1 MKRIIITA
9 ILAAICTVGGAT
21 SFVMNDLPSYTAWK
35 QDNAQQF
42 KKTPKHDGIDQQK
55 DIQFNNDKDH
65 KNIKDYKDH
74 KDHKDQKDR
83 KDHKDQKDDKDHKD
97 YKNKKDK
104 KDKKDYKDHRDY
116 DHEMNHMPMPNTT
129 TQSQGQMATT
139 GSVPASEQAAQPAQQ
154 PANGA
159 TQAPNI

>member
-42 KKTPKHDGIDQQK
+42 KKTPKHDGIEQQK
-55 DIQFNNDKDH
+55 DKQFNNDKEH
-65 KNIKDYKDH
+65 KKVKDQKDQKDQKDH
-74 KDHKDQKDR
+74 KDHKAQKD
-83 KDHKDQKDDKDHKD
+83 H
-97 YKNKKDK
+97 
-104 KDKKDYKDHRDY
+104 KDHRDY
-116 DHEMNHMPMPNTT
+116 DHEMNNMPNTP
-129 TQSQGQMATT
+129 TQPQGQIATT

-159 TQAPNI
+159 TQAPNIQSSADQSGQ

>member
-42 KKTPKHDGIDQQK
+42 KHTSKHDGLDQQK
-55 DIQFNNDKDH
+55 DKQFNNDKDH
-65 KNIKDYKDH
+65 KKVKDSKDNKDH
-74 KDHKDQKDR
+74 KE
-83 KDHKDQKDDKDHKD
+83 
-97 YKNKKDK
+97 
-104 KDKKDYKDHRDY
+104 HRDY
-116 DHEMNHMPMPNTT
+116 DHEMNNMPNTP
-129 TQSQGQMATT
+129 TQPQGQMPAT
-139 GSVPASEQAAQPAQQ
+139 GSVPVSEQPAQQGAQ

-159 TQAPNI
+159 TQASNIQSSADQSRQ

>member
-55 DIQFNNDKDH
+55 DKYYDNDKD
-65 KNIKDYKDH
+65 YKKVNDH
-74 KDHKDQKDR
+74 KA
-83 KDHKDQKDDKDHKD
+83 DKDHKD

-139 GSVPASEQAAQPAQQ
+139 GFAAVSEQPAQQ
-154 PANGA
+154 GAQPTNGA
-159 TQAPNI
+159 IQATNIQSSADQTGK

>member
-42 KKTPKHDGIDQQK
+42 KNTSKHDGIDQQK
-55 DIQFNNDKDH
+55 DKHFNNDKDH
-65 KNIKDYKDH
+65 KNVKDH
-74 KDHKDQKDR
+74 KDHKDYKNQ
-83 KDHKDQKDDKDHKD
+83 KDHKE
-97 YKNKKDK
+97 
-104 KDKKDYKDHRDY
+104 HRDY
-116 DHEMNHMPMPNTT
+116 DHEIDNMPTSNTP
-129 TQSQGQMATT
+129 TQPQGQMPAT
-139 GSVPASEQAAQPAQQ
+139 GSVPVSEQPDQPGTQ

-159 TQAPNI
+159 TQAPNIQSSVDQSGQ

>member
-65 KNIKDYKDH
+65 KNVKDYKDI

-83 KDHKDQKDDKDHKD
+83 KDHKDQKDH
-97 YKNKKDK
+97 
-104 KDKKDYKDHRDY
+104 KDHRDY
-116 DHEMNHMPMPNTT
+116 DSEMNNMPNTP
-129 TQSQGQMATT
+129 TQPQGQIPAT

-159 TQAPNI
+159 TQAPNIQSSADQSGQ

>member
-42 KKTPKHDGIDQQK
+42 KKTPKYDGIDQQK
-55 DIQFNNDKDH
+55 DKYYDNDKD
-65 KNIKDYKDH
+65 YKKVNDH
-74 KDHKDQKDR
+74 
-83 KDHKDQKDDKDHKD
+83 
-97 YKNKKDK
+97 

-139 GSVPASEQAAQPAQQ
+139 GFAAVSEQPAQQ
-154 PANGA
+154 GAQPTNGA
-159 TQAPNI
+159 IQATNIQSSAVQTGQ

>member
-42 KKTPKHDGIDQQK
+42 KKTPKYDGIDQQK
-55 DIQFNNDKDH
+55 DKYYDNDKD
-65 KNIKDYKDH
+65 YKKVNDH
-74 KDHKDQKDR
+74 KA
-83 KDHKDQKDDKDHKD
+83 DKDHKD

-139 GSVPASEQAAQPAQQ
+139 GFAAVSEQPAQQ
-154 PANGA
+154 GAQPTNGA
-159 TQAPNI
+159 IQATNIQSSADQTGK

>member
-42 KKTPKHDGIDQQK
+42 KKTPKYDGIDQQK
-55 DIQFNNDKDH
+55 DKYYDNDKD
-65 KNIKDYKDH
+65 YKKVNDH
-74 KDHKDQKDR
+74 
-83 KDHKDQKDDKDHKD
+83 KDDKDHKD

-139 GSVPASEQAAQPAQQ
+139 GFAAVSEQPAQQ
-154 PANGA
+154 GAQPTNGA
-159 TQAPNI
+159 IQATNIQSSADQTGQ

>member
-42 KKTPKHDGIDQQK
+42 KKTPKYDGIDQQK
-55 DIQFNNDKDH
+55 DKYYDNDKD
-65 KNIKDYKDH
+65 YKKVNDH
-74 KDHKDQKDR
+74 
-83 KDHKDQKDDKDHKD
+83 KDDKDH
-97 YKNKKDK
+97 
-104 KDKKDYKDHRDY
+104 KDYKDHRDY

-139 GSVPASEQAAQPAQQ
+139 GFAAVSEQPAQQ
-154 PANGA
+154 GAQPTNGA
-159 TQAPNI
+159 IQATNIQSSAVQTGQ

>member
-42 KKTPKHDGIDQQK
+42 KNTSKHDGIDQQK
-55 DIQFNNDKDH
+55 DKHFNNDKDH
-65 KNIKDYKDH
+65 KNVKDHKDNKDH
-74 KDHKDQKDR
+74 KDHKDYKNQ
-83 KDHKDQKDDKDHKD
+83 KDHKE
-97 YKNKKDK
+97 
-104 KDKKDYKDHRDY
+104 HRDY
-116 DHEMNHMPMPNTT
+116 DYEIDNMPTSNTP
-129 TQSQGQMATT
+129 TQPQGQMPVT
-139 GSVPASEQAAQPAQQ
+139 GSVPVSEQPAQSGTQ

-159 TQAPNI
+159 TQAPNIQSSADQSGQ

>member
-1 MKRIIITA
+1 MKRIIMTA

-42 KKTPKHDGIDQQK
+42 KKTPKYDGIDQQK
-55 DIQFNNDKDH
+55 DKYYDNDKD
-65 KNIKDYKDH
+65 YKKVNDH
-74 KDHKDQKDR
+74 
-83 KDHKDQKDDKDHKD
+83 KDDKDHKD

-139 GSVPASEQAAQPAQQ
+139 GFAAVSEQPAQQ
-154 PANGA
+154 GAQPTNGA
-159 TQAPNI
+159 IQATNIQSSADQTGQ

>member
-42 KKTPKHDGIDQQK
+42 KKTPKYDGIDQQK
-55 DIQFNNDKDH
+55 DKYYDNDKD
-65 KNIKDYKDH
+65 YKKVNDH
-74 KDHKDQKDR
+74 
-83 KDHKDQKDDKDHKD
+83 KDDKDHKD

-129 TQSQGQMATT
+129 TQSQGQMTT
-139 GSVPASEQAAQPAQQ
+139 IGFAAVSEQPAQQ
-154 PANGA
+154 GAQPTNGA
-159 TQAPNI
+159 IQATNIQSSAVQTGQ

>member
-1 MKRIIITA
+1 
-9 ILAAICTVGGAT
+9 
-21 SFVMNDLPSYTAWK
+21 MNDLPSYTAWK

-42 KKTPKHDGIDQQK
+42 KKTPKYDGIDQQK
-55 DIQFNNDKDH
+55 DKYYDNDKD
-65 KNIKDYKDH
+65 YKKVNDH
-74 KDHKDQKDR
+74 
-83 KDHKDQKDDKDHKD
+83 KDDKDHKD

-139 GSVPASEQAAQPAQQ
+139 GFAAVSEQPAQQ
-154 PANGA
+154 GAQPTNGA
-159 TQAPNI
+159 IQATNIQSSAVQTGQ

>member
-42 KKTPKHDGIDQQK
+42 KKTPKYDGIDQQK
-55 DIQFNNDKDH
+55 DKYYDNDKD
-65 KNIKDYKDH
+65 YKKVNDH
-74 KDHKDQKDR
+74 
-83 KDHKDQKDDKDHKD
+83 KDDKDHKD

-139 GSVPASEQAAQPAQQ
+139 GFAAVSEQPAQQ
-154 PANGA
+154 GAQPTNGA
-159 TQAPNI
+159 IQATNIQSSAVKTGQ

>member
-21 SFVMNDLPSYTAWK
+21 SFVMNDLPNYTAWK

-42 KKTPKHDGIDQQK
+42 KKTPKYDGIDQQK
-55 DIQFNNDKDH
+55 DKYYDNDKD
-65 KNIKDYKDH
+65 YKKVNDH
-74 KDHKDQKDR
+74 KA
-83 KDHKDQKDDKDHKD
+83 DKDHKD

-139 GSVPASEQAAQPAQQ
+139 GFAAVSEQPAQQ
-154 PANGA
+154 GAQPTNGA
-159 TQAPNI
+159 IQATNIQSSADQTGK

>member
-9 ILAAICTVGGAT
+9 ILAVICTVGGAT

-42 KKTPKHDGIDQQK
+42 KKTPKYDGIDQQK
-55 DIQFNNDKDH
+55 DKYYDNDKD
-65 KNIKDYKDH
+65 YKKVNDH
-74 KDHKDQKDR
+74 
-83 KDHKDQKDDKDHKD
+83 KDDKDHKD

-139 GSVPASEQAAQPAQQ
+139 GFAAVSEQPAQQ
-154 PANGA
+154 GAQPSNGA
-159 TQAPNI
+159 IQATNIQSSADQTGQ

>member
-42 KKTPKHDGIDQQK
+42 KKTPKYDGIDQQK
-55 DIQFNNDKDH
+55 DKYYDNDKD
-65 KNIKDYKDH
+65 YKKVNDH
-74 KDHKDQKDR
+74 
-83 KDHKDQKDDKDHKD
+83 KDDKDHKD
-97 YKNKKDK
+97 YNNKKDK

-139 GSVPASEQAAQPAQQ
+139 GFAAVSEQPAQQ
-154 PANGA
+154 GAQPTNGA
-159 TQAPNI
+159 IQATNIQSSAVQTGQ

>member
-42 KKTPKHDGIDQQK
+42 KKTPKHDGIEQQK
-55 DIQFNNDKDH
+55 DKQFNNDKDH
-65 KNIKDYKDH
+65 KKVKDYKDQKDQKDH
-74 KDHKDQKDR
+74 KDHKAQKD
-83 KDHKDQKDDKDHKD
+83 H
-97 YKNKKDK
+97 
-104 KDKKDYKDHRDY
+104 KDHRDY
-116 DHEMNHMPMPNTT
+116 DHEMNNMPNTSA
-129 TQSQGQMATT
+129 QPQGQIATT
-139 GSVPASEQAAQPAQQ
+139 GSVPASEQAAQPAQPAQQ

-159 TQAPNI
+159 TQAPNIQSSADQSGQ

>member
-65 KNIKDYKDH
+65 KNVKDYKDI
-74 KDHKDQKDR
+74 KDHKEQKDR
-83 KDHKDQKDDKDHKD
+83 KDHKDQKDHKD
-97 YKNKKDK
+97 Y
-104 KDKKDYKDHRDY
+104 RDY
-116 DHEMNHMPMPNTT
+116 DREMNNIPNTP
-129 TQSQGQMATT
+129 TQPQGQMPAT

-159 TQAPNI
+159 TQAPNIQSSADQSGQ

>member
-42 KKTPKHDGIDQQK
+42 KKTPKYDGIDQQK
-55 DIQFNNDKDH
+55 DKYYDNDKD
-65 KNIKDYKDH
+65 YKKVNDH
-74 KDHKDQKDR
+74 
-83 KDHKDQKDDKDHKD
+83 KDDKDHKD

-104 KDKKDYKDHRDY
+104 KDKKDKNLNCNMKLNSIQIYNFINFFKKDF
-116 DHEMNHMPMPNTT
+116 
-129 TQSQGQMATT
+129 QGR
-139 GSVPASEQAAQPAQQ
+139 S
-154 PANGA
+154 
-159 TQAPNI
+159 II

>member
-42 KKTPKHDGIDQQK
+42 KKTPKYDGIDQQK
-55 DIQFNNDKDH
+55 DKYYDNDKD
-65 KNIKDYKDH
+65 YKKVNDH
-74 KDHKDQKDR
+74 
-83 KDHKDQKDDKDHKD
+83 KDDKDHKD

-139 GSVPASEQAAQPAQQ
+139 GFAAVSEQPAQQ
-154 PANGA
+154 GAQPSNGA
-159 TQAPNI
+159 IQATNIQSSADQTGQ

>member
-42 KKTPKHDGIDQQK
+42 KKTPKYDGIDQQK
-55 DIQFNNDKDH
+55 DKYYDNDKD
-65 KNIKDYKDH
+65 YKKVNDH
-74 KDHKDQKDR
+74 KA
-83 KDHKDQKDDKDHKD
+83 DKDHKD

-129 TQSQGQMATT
+129 SQSQGQMATT
-139 GSVPASEQAAQPAQQ
+139 GFAAVSEQPAQQ
-154 PANGA
+154 GAQPTNGA
-159 TQAPNI
+159 IQATNIQSSADQTGQ

>member
-42 KKTPKHDGIDQQK
+42 KNTSKHDGIDQQK
-55 DIQFNNDKDH
+55 DKHFNNDKDH
-65 KNIKDYKDH
+65 KDNKDNKDH
-74 KDHKDQKDR
+74 KDHKDYKNQ
-83 KDHKDQKDDKDHKD
+83 KDHKE
-97 YKNKKDK
+97 
-104 KDKKDYKDHRDY
+104 HRDY
-116 DHEMNHMPMPNTT
+116 DHEIDNMPTSNTP
-129 TQSQGQMATT
+129 TQPQGQMPAT
-139 GSVPASEQAAQPAQQ
+139 GSVPVSEQPAQPGTQ

-159 TQAPNI
+159 TQAPNIQSSVDQSGQ

>member
-42 KKTPKHDGIDQQK
+42 KKTPKYDGIDQQK
-55 DIQFNNDKDH
+55 DKYYDNDKD
-65 KNIKDYKDH
+65 YKKVNDH
-74 KDHKDQKDR
+74 
-83 KDHKDQKDDKDHKD
+83 KDDKDHKD

-139 GSVPASEQAAQPAQQ
+139 GFAAVSEQPAQQ
-154 PANGA
+154 GAQPTNGA
-159 TQAPNI
+159 IQATNIQSSADQTGK

>member
-42 KKTPKHDGIDQQK
+42 KKTPKHDGIEQQK
-55 DIQFNNDKDH
+55 DKQFNNDKEH
-65 KNIKDYKDH
+65 KNVKDQKDQKDQKDH
-74 KDHKDQKDR
+74 KDHKAQKD
-83 KDHKDQKDDKDHKD
+83 H
-97 YKNKKDK
+97 
-104 KDKKDYKDHRDY
+104 KDHRDY
-116 DHEMNHMPMPNTT
+116 DHEMNNMPNTP
-129 TQSQGQMATT
+129 TQPQGQIATT

-159 TQAPNI
+159 TQAPNIQSSADQSGQ

>member
-42 KKTPKHDGIDQQK
+42 KKTPKHDGIEQQK
-55 DIQFNNDKDH
+55 DKQFNNDKEH
-65 KNIKDYKDH
+65 KKVKDQKDQKDQKDH
-74 KDHKDQKDR
+74 KDHKAQKD
-83 KDHKDQKDDKDHKD
+83 H
-97 YKNKKDK
+97 
-104 KDKKDYKDHRDY
+104 KDHRDY
-116 DHEMNHMPMPNTT
+116 DHEINNMPNTP
-129 TQSQGQMATT
+129 TQPQGQIATT

-159 TQAPNI
+159 TQAPNIQSSADQSGQ

>member
-1 MKRIIITA
+1 MKWIIITA

-42 KKTPKHDGIDQQK
+42 KKTPKYDGIDQQK
-55 DIQFNNDKDH
+55 DKYYDNDKD
-65 KNIKDYKDH
+65 YKKVNDH
-74 KDHKDQKDR
+74 
-83 KDHKDQKDDKDHKD
+83 KDDKDHKD

-139 GSVPASEQAAQPAQQ
+139 GFAAVSEQPAQQ
-154 PANGA
+154 GAQPTNGA
-159 TQAPNI
+159 IQATNIQSSAVQTGQ

>member
-9 ILAAICTVGGAT
+9 NLAAICTVGGAT

-42 KKTPKHDGIDQQK
+42 KKTPKYDGIDQQK
-55 DIQFNNDKDH
+55 DKYYDNDKD
-65 KNIKDYKDH
+65 YKKVNDH
-74 KDHKDQKDR
+74 
-83 KDHKDQKDDKDHKD
+83 KDDKDHKD

-139 GSVPASEQAAQPAQQ
+139 GFAAVSEQPAQQ
-154 PANGA
+154 GAQPTNGA
-159 TQAPNI
+159 IQATNIQSSAVQTGQ

>member
-35 QDNAQQF
+35 EDNAQQF
-42 KKTPKHDGIDQQK
+42 KKTPKYDGIDQQK
-55 DIQFNNDKDH
+55 DKYYDNDKD
-65 KNIKDYKDH
+65 YKKVNDH
-74 KDHKDQKDR
+74 
-83 KDHKDQKDDKDHKD
+83 KDDKDHKD

-139 GSVPASEQAAQPAQQ
+139 GFAAVSEQPAQQ
-154 PANGA
+154 GAQPTNGA
-159 TQAPNI
+159 IQATNIQSSAVQTGQ

>member
-42 KKTPKHDGIDQQK
+42 KKTPKYDGIDQQK
-55 DIQFNNDKDH
+55 DKYYDNDKD
-65 KNIKDYKDH
+65 YKKVNDH
-74 KDHKDQKDR
+74 KDD
-83 KDHKDQKDDKDHKD
+83 
-97 YKNKKDK
+97 
-104 KDKKDYKDHRDY
+104 KDYKDHRDY

-139 GSVPASEQAAQPAQQ
+139 GFAAVSEQPAQQ
-154 PANGA
+154 GAQPTNGA
-159 TQAPNI
+159 IQATNIQSSAVQTGQ

>member
-1 MKRIIITA
+1 MKQIIITA

-42 KKTPKHDGIDQQK
+42 KKTPKYDGIDQQK
-55 DIQFNNDKDH
+55 DKYYNNDKDY
-65 KNIKDYKDH
+65 KKVNGMKDDKDH
-74 KDHKDQKDR
+74 KDHKDYKNQKD
-83 KDHKDQKDDKDHKD
+83 
-97 YKNKKDK
+97 KKDK

-116 DHEMNHMPMPNTT
+116 DYEMNHMPMPNTT

-139 GSVPASEQAAQPAQQ
+139 GSAAVSEQPAQQ
-154 PANGA
+154 GTQPTNGA
-159 TQAPNI
+159 TQAPNIQSSADQIGQ

>member
-65 KNIKDYKDH
+65 K
-74 KDHKDQKDR
+74 DQKDR
-83 KDHKDQKDDKDHKD
+83 KDHKDQKDHKD
-97 YKNKKDK
+97 Y
-104 KDKKDYKDHRDY
+104 RDY
-116 DHEMNHMPMPNTT
+116 DREMNNIPNTP
-129 TQSQGQMATT
+129 TQPQGQMPAT

-159 TQAPNI
+159 TQAPNIQSSADQSGQ